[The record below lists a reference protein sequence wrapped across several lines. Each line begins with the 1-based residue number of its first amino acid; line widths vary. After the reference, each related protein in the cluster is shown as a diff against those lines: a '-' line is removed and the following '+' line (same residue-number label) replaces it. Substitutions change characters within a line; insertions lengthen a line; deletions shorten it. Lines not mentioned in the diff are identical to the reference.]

1 MGLIASNVLSGIADR
16 IATQA
21 GLFKVGFNAA
31 RASGTPYYQRVHVGV
46 GTPIGDYDV
55 EYALINP
62 ANTIDTNTFSGTFFN
77 TVYSQLISAIETHV
91 LAKNSPT
98 FDSFL
103 NISGVNVHPD
113 FDDVYYRVKA
123 THLLARNVFFSDPNM
138 LVATFT
144 STGSGTGT
152 YASVAPVGTA
162 PDSKYVPGTTNYAAA
177 KLIVVPTSDV
187 GGDIQ
192 INLRLVKENMAG
204 STTTDSDNIVI
215 VNGTTSGTQFVVKAG
230 AAMLNVNNIVV
241 AGGDGADVFNVYAVR
256 ERDIAL

>member
-1 MGLIASNVLSGIADR
+1 MGLITSTVLKGLADR
-16 IATQA
+16 VAKQVDA
-21 GLFKVGFNAA
+21 FKTGFNNAVA
-31 RASGTPYYQRVHVGV
+31 PGTPYYQRVHVGV
-46 GTPIGDYDV
+46 GTPGGDYDV

-62 ANTIDTNTFSGTFFN
+62 SNTVDQNTFSGTFFN
-77 TVYSQLISAIETHV
+77 TTYSQLVNAVETHV
-91 LAKNSPT
+91 LSKNSPS

-113 FDDVYYRVKA
+113 FDEVYYRVKS

-177 KLIVVPTSDV
+177 KLIVVPTTDV
-187 GGDIQ
+187 GADVQ
-192 INLRLVKENMAG
+192 LNLRLVKENMAG

-215 VNGTTSGTQFVVKAG
+215 GTGVLSGTQFVVKAG
-230 AAMLNVNNIVV
+230 AGMLNVSNILI
-241 AGGDGADVFNVYAVR
+241 AGGDGNDVFQVIAVR
-256 ERDIAL
+256 ERDVAL